1 MSENL
6 LYVLLPLPLQVT
18 LEALVKIF
26 VVVLHSNITN
36 LYKPLC
42 SFALITQNTSSHK
55 DTLQYSMSPF
65 LELSIKNI
73 VVNKY
78 LVEQAK
84 FLYLRLKEAQSEVG
98 LYSFRLS

>member
-36 LYKPLC
+36 LYKT
-42 SFALITQNTSSHK
+42 AL
-55 DTLQYSMSPF
+55 
-65 LELSIKNI
+65 
-73 VVNKY
+73 
-78 LVEQAK
+78 
-84 FLYLRLKEAQSEVG
+84 
-98 LYSFRLS
+98 